1 MPFPLAEAALLA
13 LFRLK
18 TVNGAWMRVTA
29 GKFGGRVLKGPSDAQ
44 IRPTSD
50 KVRQAVFN
58 VLSHRDFGFPFS
70 MEGARIVD
78 LFAGT
83 GAFGIEALSRGARY
97 CLFVE
102 EAASSRAIIRENVET
117 LGLTGVSKIWRRDAT
132 ALGALDTLSPFDLA
146 FLDPPYRKDLM
157 GPALASLRD
166 GGWLKSPALVI
177 AETAEEEILPS
188 TEGYTILDE
197 RIYGDTKIAY
207 LRFG

>member
-1 MPFPLAEAALLA
+1 
-13 LFRLK
+13 
-18 TVNGAWMRVTA
+18 MRVTA
-29 GKFGGRVLKGPSDAQ
+29 GKFGGRVLKGPSDAL

-102 EAASSRAIIRENVET
+102 DAASSRALIRENIEA

-157 GPALASLRD
+157 GPALSSLRD
-166 GGWLKSPALVI
+166 GGWLNSPALVI
-177 AETAEEEILPS
+177 AETAEDEILPS
-188 TEGYTILDE
+188 TECYTVLDE
-197 RIYGDTKIAY
+197 RAYGDTKVAY
-207 LRFG
+207 LRYG